1 MRRTSFS
8 ALIRT
13 TLGSAILLAVV
24 GCKPSE
30 PQAHP
35 TQKKEGK
42 ITRIDAAANR
52 VAMQLRDPKDATRFL
67 DREIEG
73 SLTAK
78 TEIFINGRRSR
89 LEDIKVGDSVSA
101 LGHMEGTKDNP
112 SIVAEEIQIERLT
125 ESFVDVK
132 KPAETPPAQPP
143 VQPSPTNPAPAPANA
158 VAATPNPTPTVQPP
172 AAEPPATNAQVVPA
186 TPNKSMSKIELY
198 HEFIKAFE
206 LRRAELQVERDKL
219 LSEGRPLDDPEIQ
232 KLENAINKADE
243 SIAVVEME
251 ARKLGIDPAN
261 PGGAAP
267 SSAPAA
273 APATQPAGGS

>member
-1 MRRTSFS
+1 MRRASFPG
-8 ALIRT
+8 LIRT
-13 TLGSAILLAVV
+13 TLGSAILLGVV

-101 LGHMEGTKDNP
+101 LGHMEGTKENP

-132 KPAETPPAQPP
+132 KPADPAPSQPAPIKPDAAPAEVVTTTLTPNPPAQPP
-143 VQPSPTNPAPAPANA
+143 
-158 VAATPNPTPTVQPP
+158 ATDT
-172 AAEPPATNAQVVPA
+172 PATNAQVVPA
-186 TPNKSMSKIELY
+186 QPNKSLSKIELY

-219 LSEGRPLDDPEIQ
+219 LAEGRPLDDPEVQ
-232 KLENAINKADE
+232 KLENSINKADE
-243 SIAVVEME
+243 SIAVVELE

-273 APATQPAGGS
+273 APSTQPAGGS